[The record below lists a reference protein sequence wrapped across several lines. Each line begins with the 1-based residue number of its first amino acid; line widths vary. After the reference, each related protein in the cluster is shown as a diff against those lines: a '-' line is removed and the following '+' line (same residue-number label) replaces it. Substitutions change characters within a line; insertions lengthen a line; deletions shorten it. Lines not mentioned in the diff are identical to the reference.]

1 MRGRAKGQS
10 KGEGESSAISEQ
22 NNIEEAAFV
31 LRGFGRCRRAET
43 DSILLS
49 AVHRLRVSAMLLP
62 HFAGCKTE
70 NGMITDC
77 QTDVYM

>member
-10 KGEGESSAISEQ
+10 KGEGESSISEQ
-22 NNIEEAAFV
+22 IILKKRRLCYVGLGVVE
-31 LRGFGRCRRAET
+31 RAET

-49 AVHRLRVSAMLLP
+49 AVHRLHVSAMLLP